1 MDSSDYFGFNPLPGE
16 LLNISTSIRQENFQ
30 HSPNISEFSNQL
42 SSSTEHFQIRP
53 SNQFNPFSNEFQTT
67 KINIPSIQQ
76 NQNFDLN
83 RYENQ
88 QINILPNYQQN
99 NNHIRESIEIY
110 QDTISDI
117 NPGDFPT
124 NQNQQETLFTTNM
137 PQNRSPTD
145 IEAHYDQIINYTNN
159 PYPQSVNNILNFGN
173 NQTNQ
178 NLEQRPIPSIKFEK
192 SYFNSNEVYSFQE
205 PLIREVESNIINAI
219 PQMNNDYLINQNT
232 QYHNE
237 EEIPSLDELPLASD
251 VLESGVDFKNIE
263 PIPSL
268 NRGTQISEYR
278 STPEINEIKTY
289 YITEISAIP
298 EIPPISA
305 VPKITPVS
313 AVPKITPVSA
323 VPKITPV
330 SAVPEIPPI
339 SAIPEIP
346 PISAI
351 PEIPPISAIPE
362 IPPISAI
369 PEIPP
374 TIENEIS
381 QMTQI
386 SQIPHVEA
394 IIPPPLSPV
403 SQVVKSPEK
412 IIVKVPKIQKVIV
425 PKIHKVII
433 PSKSKILITKTNP
446 ISTTQEPLSII
457 NPEPFQ
463 VKIPSESTITYPV
476 TAPLFGTNTLTTEV
490 NIPSSTTS
498 TLNIPISSNIQIPS
512 STTNEV
518 PNSIPFQ
525 PQTMLQTH
533 IPVESTTLTPPMP
546 MAISTQLSP
555 TLSQTQLP
563 MTKTIIPIQ
572 THIPY
577 NQYTNITNKS
587 LIPSQIQINQ
597 ITQGLQQTNNFSQ
610 MTQNP
615 IPPLYQQGLTVRPQ
629 VSSPPQYQYSL
640 RTFNPLRKD
649 ILLNQN
655 IMPNRNREYNAS
667 TFRHSLN
674 RSPSLD
680 KIREKRN
687 ILSPSYINK
696 TYRPRKL

>member
-1 MDSSDYFGFNPLPGE
+1 
-16 LLNISTSIRQENFQ
+16 
-30 HSPNISEFSNQL
+30 
-42 SSSTEHFQIRP
+42 
-53 SNQFNPFSNEFQTT
+53 
-67 KINIPSIQQ
+67 
-76 NQNFDLN
+76 
-83 RYENQ
+83 
-88 QINILPNYQQN
+88 
-99 NNHIRESIEIY
+99 
-110 QDTISDI
+110 
-117 NPGDFPT
+117 
-124 NQNQQETLFTTNM
+124 
-137 PQNRSPTD
+137 
-145 IEAHYDQIINYTNN
+145 
-159 PYPQSVNNILNFGN
+159 
-173 NQTNQ
+173 
-178 NLEQRPIPSIKFEK
+178 
-192 SYFNSNEVYSFQE
+192 
-205 PLIREVESNIINAI
+205 
-219 PQMNNDYLINQNT
+219 
-232 QYHNE
+232 
-237 EEIPSLDELPLASD
+237 
-251 VLESGVDFKNIE
+251 
-263 PIPSL
+263 
-268 NRGTQISEYR
+268 
-278 STPEINEIKTY
+278 
-289 YITEISAIP
+289 
-298 EIPPISA
+298 
-305 VPKITPVS
+305 
-313 AVPKITPVSA
+313 
-323 VPKITPV
+323 
-330 SAVPEIPPI
+330 
-339 SAIPEIP
+339 
-346 PISAI
+346 
-351 PEIPPISAIPE
+351 
-362 IPPISAI
+362 
-369 PEIPP
+369 
-374 TIENEIS
+374 
-381 QMTQI
+381 MTQI

-563 MTKTIIPIQ
+563 MTKTIIPNQ

>member
-278 STPEINEIKTY
+278 STPEINEIKTD

-313 AVPKITPVSA
+313 AVPK
-323 VPKITPV
+323 
-330 SAVPEIPPI
+330 
-339 SAIPEIP
+339 
-346 PISAI
+346 
-351 PEIPPISAIPE
+351 IPPISAIPE